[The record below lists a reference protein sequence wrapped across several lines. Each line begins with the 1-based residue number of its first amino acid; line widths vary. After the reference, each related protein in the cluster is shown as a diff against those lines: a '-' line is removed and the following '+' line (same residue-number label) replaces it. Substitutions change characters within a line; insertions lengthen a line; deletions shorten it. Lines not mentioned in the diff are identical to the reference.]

1 MKIEDVFYKLRPI
14 CGKQLDKLWQEYLVA
29 DPPLRK
35 VIEKT
40 LRIQLA
46 RRLGE
51 TFESENLLLKPPPQE
66 LAEGQYPVGT
76 IYYGDNSYYPFGLR
90 EAEFIQHI
98 GIFGRSGCGKTNL
111 AFYLLEGLVK
121 ADKPFLVF
129 DWKRNYRDLL
139 SMNKFENLLVFTV
152 GRDISCFRFNPL
164 IPPPGTPAKVW
175 LKKLIEI
182 ICHAYFLGE
191 GVAILLLR
199 AIDSLYR
206 QFGLYTSKP
215 KGYPTVADVRSWL
228 GRYKSKGREAGWME
242 SSVRAIETLCFG
254 EVGNVLNSEPFFDIP
269 KLLEKTV
276 ILELDA
282 LTNTDKTFL
291 IESLLLWIHHYRMA
305 QDSREQFKHA
315 IIIEEAHHILLRKKQ
330 EATGEE
336 TVTDVLLRE
345 IRELGESV
353 ICLDQHPSLI
363 SKPALG
369 NTYTTFAMNL
379 KHRGDIA
386 MIQDSLLLNSEQA
399 GFLGRLEVGW
409 AIVRL
414 QGRWFWPFLV
424 KLPEMDIR
432 KGVVTDARLK
442 KITGQTQK
450 DFYLPVR
457 SSKRC
462 TDDILTKEGKSG
474 LSGNSKEGYRGALTS
489 DKRDFNEGKEVTL
502 TTQEKLFLDD
512 VYTHQLSTVND
523 RYSRLALSIW
533 KGNKLQKNLCSKGLM
548 IPINISTDNGGFK
561 GLLLTDKGEKALG
574 KKPTQS
580 NRAGGP
586 EHKFWL
592 RATAQHLRRQGFAVT
607 EEAPVG
613 NGKTID
619 VLAVKDGGK
628 TAFEIE
634 TGKSDAAGNVEKCLN
649 AKIERIVVVTT
660 SITADNKV
668 KNSLAGIPQVQIIRA
683 AEAIQRK
690 W

>member
-1 MKIEDVFYKLRPI
+1 
-14 CGKQLDKLWQEYLVA
+14 
-29 DPPLRK
+29 
-35 VIEKT
+35 
-40 LRIQLA
+40 
-46 RRLGE
+46 
-51 TFESENLLLKPPPQE
+51 
-66 LAEGQYPVGT
+66 
-76 IYYGDNSYYPFGLR
+76 
-90 EAEFIQHI
+90 
-98 GIFGRSGCGKTNL
+98 
-111 AFYLLEGLVK
+111 
-121 ADKPFLVF
+121 
-129 DWKRNYRDLL
+129 
-139 SMNKFENLLVFTV
+139 
-152 GRDISCFRFNPL
+152 
-164 IPPPGTPAKVW
+164 
-175 LKKLIEI
+175 
-182 ICHAYFLGE
+182 
-191 GVAILLLR
+191 LLLR

-512 VYTHQLSTVND
+512 VYTHQLST
-523 RYSRLALSIW
+523 
-533 KGNKLQKNLCSKGLM
+533 
-548 IPINISTDNGGFK
+548 ISTDNGGFK